1 MTGCLSPC
9 AITDLAG
16 DAAMVVSELVTNAIR
31 AGASSIVLEVGRV
44 GGMFR
49 ITVIDDAAGVP
60 KLAEPDPTA
69 VAGRGLRIVDAL
81 SARWGVEEAAVGKR
95 VWAELDLTR
104 TSTESDHRETGGVA
118 GQTGQ
123 PADDRMATG

>member
-1 MTGCLSPC
+1 M
-9 AITDLAG
+9 TDLAG

-31 AGASSIVLEVGRV
+31 AGASSILLEVGRV

-49 ITVIDDAAGVP
+49 ITVVDDAAGVP

-81 SARWGVEEAAVGKR
+81 SARWGVEEASAGKR
-95 VWAELDLTR
+95 VWADLDLTQ
-104 TSTESDHRETGGVA
+104 TSTDAADGNAGGIA
-118 GQTGQ
+118 GQAGR
-123 PADDRMATG
+123 PLEDRMATG